1 MIRHATKKCIRYAQT
16 YVHRPSCRSFY
27 TSSVSLSSLTSINCK
42 SVSFGSLELQ
52 NNTNS
57 SPLSFSGM
65 SCNSISRSNSSTTR
79 YFSME
84 AAYQDNYYGNNYSD
98 LIDSIENN
106 EDDNRRYMTE
116 EELLQSLSRDEII
129 DCLDSLGVNVSPNNK
144 QKMKTLRKKL
154 RNKLKKKDRSL
165 IDVYHGYYDDMYESD
180 SDLEDMCGDDIDDY
194 KDYNDMTMNTL
205 KEQLRMRNLKLG
217 GRKAEL
223 IERLELYDA
232 KVGNKIVDKDE
243 GGEQELIEE
252 GEIVTT
258 GNEENHRI
266 SREYQLDRYSKNYTV
281 AELKEQLAK
290 NGLKVGGRKAEL
302 VERLV
307 DHLKSEEVC
316 QPPPPPPPP
325 PPVNVSL
332 VQTPTECVFDTANNY
347 KLTPAQTLENEDR
360 QHEALLSPVLQI
372 PDEVNSLL
380 GLLPPHLRNAKHF
393 QNSSDLIEIVLDL
406 GRRPTCWFA
415 GGSREFLFDDVTTD
429 EDVEIGGADNTTTDD
444 GGGNTT
450 ATTSASSIDHY
461 LVTQDD
467 LNHVLGG
474 LRFGEDNRAGI
485 ESSLHR
491 ISGIKNRDGDFVGAT
506 LRVGRYVPGNAILI
520 ADLLYNSNASILF
533 VGPPGS
539 AKTSILRDA
548 ARILSENHSVVIVDT
563 SSEIGGAGDI
573 PHECIGHS
581 RRMQVKNIESQS
593 KTMVECVQNHS
604 PQVIIIDEVG
614 RQAEVQAALTCK
626 ERGVRIMAS
635 AHGSLPGLVRN
646 VELCELIGGVDVVT
660 IGDRSA
666 QKRAQTG
673 QSGSKLKAERK
684 GPPIFDVIVELKRG
698 RLHEWQVV
706 LHTASAVDSILSNGR
721 YSAQIRTRSAEGKE
735 AGIHVHNV
743 TRSAEADL
751 EEIAEEGR
759 RSNQPSMMTKTY
771 VDVFNPDDV
780 DWQQYMASKKARKHL
795 DTCPVCN
802 KQCRGNKGMMSH
814 ALNGKCAWQLPEEV
828 RQFFRQNKHN

>member
-1 MIRHATKKCIRYAQT
+1 
-16 YVHRPSCRSFY
+16 
-27 TSSVSLSSLTSINCK
+27 
-42 SVSFGSLELQ
+42 
-52 NNTNS
+52 
-57 SPLSFSGM
+57 
-65 SCNSISRSNSSTTR
+65 
-79 YFSME
+79 ME
-84 AAYQDNYYGNNYSD
+84 AAYQDSYYSNSYSD
-98 LIDSIENN
+98 LLDSIENN
-106 EDDNRRYMTE
+106 VDDNRPNMTE

-129 DCLDSLGVNVSPNNK
+129 DCLDSLGVDVSPK
-144 QKMKTLRKKL
+144 SFRKSKAKTLRKRL
-154 RNKLKKKDRSL
+154 RASL
-165 IDVYHGYYDDMYESD
+165 QQFDTPLTDIYHGYYDDMYED
-180 SDLEDMCGDDIDDY
+180 DDELEGFSYDGDDVDDDN
-194 KDYNDMTMNTL
+194 KDYSDMTMHTL

-217 GRKAEL
+217 GRKDGL
-223 IERLELYDA
+223 IERLEMYDA
-232 KVGNKIVDKDE
+232 EVGNKIDKDE
-243 GGEQELIEE
+243 GEEQEIIEE
-252 GEIVTT
+252 GEIVTM
-258 GNEENHRI
+258 NEENHSI
-266 SREYQLDRYSKNYTV
+266 SREHQLDRYSNNYTV
-281 AELKEQLAK
+281 AELKGELAK
-290 NGLKVGGRKAEL
+290 HRLKVGGRKAEL

-307 DHLKSEEVC
+307 DHLRSEESFEKFL
-316 QPPPPPPPP
+316 QRPTPP
-325 PPVNVSL
+325 PPVNVAT

-347 KLTPAQTLENEDR
+347 KLTPVQTLEHEDR
-360 QHEALLSPVLQI
+360 QHEALLSPALQI
-372 PDEVNSLL
+372 PDEVDSLL

-415 GGSREFLFDDVTTD
+415 GGSREFLFDHDTTD
-429 EDVEIGGADNTTTDD
+429 EDVEIGGADNTTTD
-444 GGGNTT
+444 GNDTT
-450 ATTSASSIDHY
+450 KTTSASSAEHY

-573 PHECIGHS
+573 PHECIGYS
-581 RRMQVKNIESQS
+581 RRMQVKNIENQS

-646 VELCELIGGVDVVT
+646 VELCELVGGVDVVT
-660 IGDRSA
+660 IGDTSA

-684 GPPIFDVIVELKRG
+684 GPPIFDAVIELKRG
-698 RLHEWQVV
+698 QLHEWQVV

-721 YSAQIRTRSAEGKE
+721 YNAQIRTRSAEGKE

-751 EEIAEEGR
+751 EEIVEEGR
-759 RSNQPSMMTKTY
+759 RSNQPSTMTKTY
-771 VDVFNPDDV
+771 VDVFDPDNI

-802 KQCRGNKGMMSH
+802 KQCRGNRGMMSH
-814 ALNGKCAWQLPEEV
+814 AVNGRCSVQLPDEV
-828 RQFFRQNKHN
+828 RLFFRKNMHN